1 MNLILGFCRHWESV
15 QGLLMATIIIQ
26 VQCPVLLLVI
36 WLQFELV
43 CDDTVLMMPESHAC
57 VGGEGMGEL
66 VVWLV
71 EFTWIRACVKGELPD
86 HADQQKCKPI
96 KECAIMVIAC
106 MLNVIPVLK
115 DNMSK
120 CTTSVSCWIT

>member
-1 MNLILGFCRHWESV
+1 
-15 QGLLMATIIIQ
+15 MATIIIQ
-26 VQCPVLLLVI
+26 VQCPVLLWVVI

-43 CDDTVLMMPESHAC
+43 CDDLSNTVLMMPVSHAC
-57 VGGEGMGEL
+57 VGGEGRGEL

-71 EFTWIRACVKGELPD
+71 KFTWITACVKGQLLD
-86 HADQQKCKPI
+86 HTDQQKCKTI